1 MEKTFE
7 GFLFKNKRY
16 KLAEKLTNFLNE
28 IIPGLNAR
36 IEKDYSGPQLRNRY
50 CIRKP
55 NSESLI
61 FINPPKRQ
69 YSDEFSGNITK
80 VVNVTLFHNL
90 FKQHK
95 DVSDFLKSIFH
106 SDIISFDV
114 ELDQLDYYSEKLTKE
129 NFKEFLMYKD
139 ANKFNL

>member
-1 MEKTFE
+1 MIRLKRFE
-7 GFLFKNKRY
+7 NKEEQDEY
-16 KLAEKLTNFLNE
+16 
-28 IIPGLNAR
+28 
-36 IEKDYSGPQLRNRY
+36 
-50 CIRKP
+50 
-55 NSESLI
+55 I
-61 FINPPKRQ
+61 F
-69 YSDEFSGNITK
+69 
-80 VVNVTLFHNL
+80 VTSTQWVKH
-90 FKQHK
+90 HK